1 MTAITRRP
9 DRAPD
14 MRGWFP
20 RRLMDLL
27 DSETF
32 FAGER
37 PMHVEEFVDGEHLV
51 VRADMPGI
59 DPDRD
64 VEVSVANGMLTLKGE
79 RRQESEVEDK
89 QGYRSEFRYGMFSRT
104 LPLPA
109 GASET
114 DVEAT
119 YHDGVL
125 EVRVP
130 VGETA
135 TPARKIPVTRS

>member
-9 DRAPD
+9 DRALD

-20 RRLMDLL
+20 RRLVDML
-27 DSETF
+27 DSETL

-37 PMHVEEFVDGEHLV
+37 SIHLEEFVDDGHLV

-59 DPDRD
+59 DPERD
-64 VEVSVANGMLTLKGE
+64 VEVSIADGMLTLKAE

-89 QGYRSEFRYGMFSRT
+89 QGYRSEFRYGMFART

-109 GASET
+109 SASEK
-114 DVEAT
+114 DVQAT
-119 YHDGVL
+119 YRDGVL

-130 VGETA
+130 VAEPA
-135 TPARKIPVTRS
+135 TEARKIPVSRS